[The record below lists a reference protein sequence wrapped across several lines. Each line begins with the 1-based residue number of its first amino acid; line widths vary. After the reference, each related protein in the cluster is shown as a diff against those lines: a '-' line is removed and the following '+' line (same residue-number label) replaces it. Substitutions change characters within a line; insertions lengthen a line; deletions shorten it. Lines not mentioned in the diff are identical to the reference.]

1 MATSFL
7 PAQLDRFRREAKKL
21 SRKLSIPHSEALDR
35 IAVQHGFAN
44 WSLLARHSNVAHLP
58 PSGPQ
63 LAKSELPR
71 GIRYYL
77 HGDIREMDPAKC
89 YCERCDTFEPVT
101 HLMPVSYHSDGM
113 DGERY
118 LRGLAHW
125 NERKLERSSNWYRP
139 DEAQNVLAAT
149 AVAARDAREAARSPF
164 HRWLDGQRDRN
175 DPVGD
180 LAADILRDVGFPIGL
195 ATRKELEDHL
205 GRYGSHIT
213 KVFRQAWR
221 EFNGAERQVLTLAD
235 ALAAELRIT
244 RDEAEELV
252 DVEPIELTGHSGDGA
267 YGYEFDF
274 TDRASPKLAAKLLR
288 KRRSLKV
295 QVGPWFYDGIQ
306 DSESAR

>member
-1 MATSFL
+1 MGTSFL

-21 SRKLSIPHSEALDR
+21 SRELSIPHSKALDR
-35 IAVQHGFAN
+35 IASQHGVAN
-44 WSLLARHSNVAHLP
+44 WSLLAKHSNVAHLP
-58 PSGPQ
+58 PSVHQP
-63 LAKSELPR
+63 AKSEPPS
-71 GIRYYL
+71 GVRYYL
-77 HGDIREMDPAKC
+77 HGDIRETDPAQC
-89 YCERCDTFEPVT
+89 YCARCDTFEPIT
-101 HLMPVSYHSDGM
+101 HMVPVSYHSDGQ

-118 LRGLAHW
+118 LRSLARW
-125 NERKLERSSNWYRP
+125 DERKLEQSSKWYRP
-139 DEAQNVLAAT
+139 DDAPNVLAA
-149 AVAARDAREAARSPF
+149 AAAAARDAREAARSPF

-180 LAADILRDVGFPIGL
+180 LAGDILRDAGFPIGL

-213 KVFRQAWR
+213 KAFRQAWR
-221 EFNGAERQVLTLAD
+221 EFNGAERQVWTLAD
-235 ALAAELRIT
+235 ALAAELKIT
-244 RDEAEELV
+244 REEAQELV
-252 DVEPIELTGHSGDGA
+252 DVEPIELIGHSDDGA

-274 TDRASPKLAAKLLR
+274 TDHASPKLAAKLLR